1 MHRLLLVSFLLAWLA
16 APAAAGPADVTAASV
31 GADAEGTFTFI
42 VTVRHAD
49 QGWHHY
55 TDRWEVLTPDG
66 RKLGE
71 RILYHPHVSEQP
83 FTRQVS
89 GIAIPRDITSVV
101 IRAHDSVH
109 GFSGAAKTVALPER

>member
-1 MHRLLLVSFLLAWLA
+1 MYRLLLVSFLLAWLA
-16 APAAAGPADVTAASV
+16 APAAAGPAEVAAVSV
-31 GADAEGTFTFI
+31 RVDADGTFTFI

-49 QGWHHY
+49 QGWDHY
-55 TDRWEVLTPDG
+55 ADRWEILAPDG

-89 GIAIPRDITSVV
+89 GIAIPREITSVV

-109 GFSGAAKTVALPER
+109 GFSGAAQTVALPER